1 MSGRQLGREEVQWDG
16 VVCLHLLVGAT
27 LLNVSAEKVSE
38 TWPLVFSGNQLVT
51 FQVARM
57 TS

>member
-1 MSGRQLGREEVQWDG
+1 MGDNWGERRCSGMG